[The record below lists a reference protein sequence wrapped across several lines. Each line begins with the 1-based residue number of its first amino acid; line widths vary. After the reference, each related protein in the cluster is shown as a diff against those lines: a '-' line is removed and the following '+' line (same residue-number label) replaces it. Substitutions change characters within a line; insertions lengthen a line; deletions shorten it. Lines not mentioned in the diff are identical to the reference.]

1 MVQDS
6 VAAAVQK
13 AYLSNSLPDLMH
25 SITTYTYQSAKCET
39 GSQEFALSFT
49 FSGTSYEKF
58 LFCFTRDADLNAIN
72 AATLSNFV
80 GGIQYML
87 VTVNGQN
94 FPALRYDTDKHVYEL
109 FRRTSYSYGQ
119 KQHNNNNV
127 KLPSRFLQA
136 AGGGTTAAV
145 TATNGVVC
153 RTGNDLHIGDYNPYV
168 GVSNPDSWNAPPA
181 AFVNANY
188 TARMQGCT
196 VFVVSFSDKNVFKG
210 ENLKAG
216 TAIRG
221 SDTYI
226 NVSFAANIVCA
237 LTCHLFAIQDG
248 ILILKGTSAALL
260 T

>member
-1 MVQDS
+1 
-6 VAAAVQK
+6 
-13 AYLSNSLPDLMH
+13 
-25 SITTYTYQSAKCET
+25 
-39 GSQEFALSFT
+39 
-49 FSGTSYEKF
+49 
-58 LFCFTRDADLNAIN
+58 
-72 AATLSNFV
+72 
-80 GGIQYML
+80 ML

-94 FPALRYDTDKHVYEL
+94 FPALRYDTDKNVYEL
-109 FRRTSYSYGQ
+109 FRQTSYSYGQ

-145 TATNGVVC
+145 GATNGVIMYLG
-153 RTGNDLHIGDYNPYV
+153 GNITNTLNPYAYAP
-168 GVSNPDSWNAPPA
+168 NPDSWNAPPV
-181 AFVNANY
+181 VNAGNDY

-221 SDTYI
+221 SNTYI